1 MSNTQ
6 SQVESDTGTETMS
19 DMLIIFRKA
28 PVGTSWAREAMDLA
42 LVSAAFGQKVS
53 LLFMGD
59 GVFQLAQN
67 QQPSAVE
74 QKGTQ
79 AMMQALPM
87 YDIEQIYVHQDSLDQ
102 RGMHSDQ
109 LHIDCQSLDS
119 KALPGLLQQ
128 HKQVF
133 NF

>member
-1 MSNTQ
+1 
-6 SQVESDTGTETMS
+6 MS
-19 DMLIIFRKA
+19 DILIIFRKP
-28 PVGTSWAREAMDLA
+28 PVGTSWAREGMDLA
-42 LVSAAFGQKVS
+42 MVSAAFGQKVS

-59 GVFQLAQN
+59 GVFQLTQN
-67 QQPSAVE
+67 QQPDVVE

-87 YDIEQIYVHQDSLDQ
+87 YDIDQVFVHEDSLEL
-102 RGMHSDQ
+102 RGMDKDT
-109 LHIDCQSLDS
+109 LNIPCQSIGS

>member
-1 MSNTQ
+1 
-6 SQVESDTGTETMS
+6 MS
-19 DMLIIFRKA
+19 DILIIFRKPPA
-28 PVGTSWAREAMDLA
+28 GTSWAREAMDLA
-42 LVSAAFGQKVS
+42 LVGAAFGQQVS

-59 GVFQLAQN
+59 GVFQLTQN
-67 QQPSAVE
+67 QQPDVIG

-87 YDIEQIYVHQDSLDQ
+87 YDIDQVFVHQDSMDT
-102 RGMHSDQ
+102 RGMSPDN
-109 LHIDCQSLDS
+109 LNISCQAIDS